1 MRRRSPR
8 GPRRAR
14 LLVLLLALPVLLG
27 GVIAGPVSAEDEL
40 SAARQRQRQLHA
52 AIVEQRE
59 ALAELKAAEADVRAA
74 IQRTTRTL
82 KGITADQAVA
92 RADIAAAQAALRK
105 VQARYDRLVARLE
118 HLDWTIDVLEQEQ
131 EQSAADLAQR
141 RRLLSQRLAEAY
153 RSQRVGLLQHV
164 FSADSFMAALSDA
177 SNFLS
182 FGDQDAQLAEAIE
195 RDQKSLDEM
204 HRTTTATRYRTDQL
218 RVEVRQQAVRIRQQ
232 REELKAAKRRLD
244 ALAARTRRI
253 HERQQANYERLGQNR
268 REAAQQLRRQLAA
281 EQRLAADI
289 ARLVDEARRRS
300 QSGSGGAAP
309 PPMTGAFIW
318 PMNGYVSQ
326 EFGCTGF
333 SWEPPLGDC
342 AHFHKGIDLVAPLG
356 TPVKAAG
363 SGQVVF
369 TGFNP
374 YDPPYDPAWIV
385 IIEHGNG
392 LVTWYAHLQPR
403 IPTGAGAG
411 AYVSAGEVIG
421 YEGNTGRSTGAHLH
435 WAVLRY
441 GNWVNPRLYV

>member
-8 GPRRAR
+8 DRAR
-14 LLVLLLALPVLLG
+14 LLVLLVAVPVLLA
-27 GVIAGPVSAEDEL
+27 GVIAVPVSAEDEL
-40 SAARQRQRQLHA
+40 SAARQRQQQLHA

-74 IQRTTRTL
+74 IRRTTRTL
-82 KGITADQAVA
+82 QGITADQAVA
-92 RADIAAAQAALRK
+92 RADIAAARAALRK

-118 HLDWTIDVLEQEQ
+118 HLDWTIDVLQQEQ

-153 RSQRVGLLQHV
+153 RSQRVGLLQQV
-164 FSADSFMAALSDA
+164 FSADSFMAAISDA

-195 RDQKSLDEM
+195 RDQQSLDEM

-218 RVEVRQQAVRIRQQ
+218 RVEVRHQAVRIRQQ
-232 REELKAAKRRLD
+232 REELQAAKRRLD
-244 ALAARTRRI
+244 ALAARTRRTQD
-253 HERQQANYERLGQNR
+253 RQQANYERLGQTR

-289 ARLVDEARRRS
+289 ARLVDEARRRN
-300 QSGSGGAAP
+300 QGGGSAP
-309 PPMTGAFIW
+309 PPMTGSFIW

-363 SGQVVF
+363 AGQVVF

-374 YDPPYDPAWIV
+374 YDPPYDQAWIV

-403 IPTGAGAG
+403 IPSGAGAG

-441 GNWVNPRLYV
+441 GNWVNPRLYL

>member
-8 GPRRAR
+8 GRAR
-14 LLVLLLALPVLLG
+14 LLVLLVAVPVLLAG
-27 GVIAGPVSAEDEL
+27 IIAVPVSAEDEL
-40 SAARQRQRQLHA
+40 SAARQRQQQLHA

-59 ALAELKAAEADVRAA
+59 ALAELKAAEADVRTA
-74 IQRTTRTL
+74 IRRTSRTL
-82 KGITADQAVA
+82 QGITADQAVA

-105 VQARYDRLVARLE
+105 VQARYDRLVGRLE
-118 HLDWTIDVLEQEQ
+118 HLDWTIDVLQQEQ

-153 RSQRVGLLQHV
+153 RSQRVGLLQQV
-164 FSADSFMAALSDA
+164 FSADSFMAALADA

-195 RDQKSLDEM
+195 RDQQSLDEM

-218 RVEVRQQAVRIRQQ
+218 RVEVRHQAIRIRQQ
-232 REELKAAKRRLD
+232 REKLQAAKRRLD
-244 ALAARTRRI
+244 DLAARTRRTQ
-253 HERQQANYERLGQNR
+253 ERQQANYERLGQTR

-289 ARLVDEARRRS
+289 ARLVDEARRRN
-300 QSGSGGAAP
+300 QGGGSAP
-309 PPMTGAFIW
+309 PPMTGSFIW

-333 SWEPPLGDC
+333 SWEPPLGNC

-363 SGQVVF
+363 AGQVVF

-374 YDPPYDPAWIV
+374 YDPPYDQAWIV
-385 IIEHGNG
+385 IIDHGNG

-403 IPTGAGAG
+403 IPSGAGAG